1 MNKTLRLVHEY
12 MFSKNAIEEGIIDMK
27 LSNWPMIY
35 NCKTEDNYD
44 GVGLDNRAESF
55 KEVYPSYLAKILC
68 N

>member
-1 MNKTLRLVHEY
+1 

-44 GVGLDNRAESF
+44 GVGLDNRVESF
-55 KEVYPSYLAKILC
+55 KEVYPLYLAKILC